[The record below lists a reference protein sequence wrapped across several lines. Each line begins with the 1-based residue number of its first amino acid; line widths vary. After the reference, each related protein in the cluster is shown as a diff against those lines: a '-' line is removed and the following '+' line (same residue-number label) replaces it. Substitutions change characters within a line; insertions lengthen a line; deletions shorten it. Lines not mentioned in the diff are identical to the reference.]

1 MAYLFPYAGSE
12 RQRKSVKSE
21 MPPARR
27 EIDAAPP
34 PPPPAPQDLRPIELP
49 VMPESLR
56 KILLE
61 VCEHHN
67 VHPNDVAGMSHAAKF
82 INARR
87 HYVVRA
93 RHETDHSYPRI
104 ARAIRKDHTSAVH
117 AYDLWRRE
125 GDKTIAVW
133 RPPVRVVKPGPKR
146 KGNPFELSPSEK
158 AVIAMVEQ
166 GMSFEEIAEKRNIRL
181 KSARGAYTDGIR
193 KMKILREAENAV

>member
-27 EIDAAPP
+27 EIDATPVAPL
-34 PPPPAPQDLRPIELP
+34 PAAVSRPIELP
-49 VMPESLR
+49 VMAESLR

-61 VCEHHN
+61 VCKHHN
-67 VHPNDVAGMSHAAKF
+67 VHPNDVAGPSRAAKF
-82 INARR
+82 VNARR

-93 RHETDHSYPRI
+93 RTETEHSFPRI
-104 ARAIRKDHTSAVH
+104 GRAIRKDHTSAV
-117 AYDLWRRE
+117 YLYEQWCKE

-146 KGNPFELSPSEK
+146 KINPFELSPSEK

-181 KSARGAYTDGIR
+181 KSARGAYMDGRR
-193 KMKILREAENAV
+193 KLRRMEMESELV